1 MALRKEQMAE
11 SQAAASRIAK
21 ERSAV
26 FECESVGTGG
36 APAMEKTPA
45 PEHDSGDD
53 EEYSASS
60 NPFGALLV
68 AEESSVAATKGGAAM
83 VEPKKSAP
91 KKTKSKGIALAV
103 DYGIVGSKG
112 MLK

>member
-1 MALRKEQMAE
+1 MAVYKQKMAE
-11 SQAAASRIAK
+11 RQAAVAQLAK
-21 ERSAV
+21 ERMI
-26 FECESVGTGG
+26 
-36 APAMEKTPA
+36 APMEKTPA

-68 AEESSVAATKGGAAM
+68 VEASFVAATKGGAAM

-91 KKTKSKGIALAV
+91 KKTKSKGVALAV
-103 DYGIVGSKG
+103 DFGIVGSKG